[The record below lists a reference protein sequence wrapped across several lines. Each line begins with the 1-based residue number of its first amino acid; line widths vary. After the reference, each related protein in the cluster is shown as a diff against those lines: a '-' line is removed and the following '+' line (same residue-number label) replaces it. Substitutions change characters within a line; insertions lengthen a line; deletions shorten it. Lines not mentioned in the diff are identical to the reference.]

1 MKNFYLVIQLN
12 YGIIYIIICYVSDF
26 FYTEVRWIACVAI
39 VVFGAGG
46 AHTKR
51 KNELFLTLCCVTY
64 NFIHTS

>member
-1 MKNFYLVIQLN
+1 
-12 YGIIYIIICYVSDF
+12 
-26 FYTEVRWIACVAI
+26 VAI

-64 NFIHTS
+64 NFVHTS